1 MGLVKSGRAGGSLG
15 GAFLAKN
22 KALQSVNKE
31 QDVALEVKNVHEVS
45 SFLLRMMDPG
55 NRLVKII

>member
-31 QDVALEVKNVHEVS
+31 QDVCLEVKNVHEVS

-55 NRLVKII
+55 N